1 MFERIKIPTAK
12 YGNNQEYCLVHMIIK
27 NFKDLATDPK
37 KRTAL
42 IIMDAGLL
50 AAMPDVALK
59 KIVRKNKL
67 VIGKNTIPLAK
78 YEQIF
83 VIGLGKAADRMT
95 NAVNSL
101 TNVDGG
107 IIVIPQGTRSIL
119 KNKKYKILHAGHP
132 IPNKQSTQAAKKILN
147 FLKKRARTDLI
158 IFLISGGSSSLIS
171 LPDGI
176 KLDDKKTV
184 TRLLL
189 KSGAN
194 IHEINCI
201 RKHLSKIKGGK
212 ILEHL
217 TCDAISLVM
226 SDVVGDN
233 LSSIGSGL
241 TYCDNTTFG
250 DAKKILQKYNLKKT
264 VPRSII
270 KRIDLGINKKIPET
284 PKHPTIKNY
293 IIATNK
299 DCLNTMAKKAKS
311 VGLKTKLVY
320 PVSGNV
326 KQATKKLVKA
336 MPKEPKSCLIFGG
349 ETTVKVTDRGKGGRN
364 QELVLYL
371 LNEIQKTSKKIT
383 ITSVGTDGKDGN
395 TDAAGAIISNTEF
408 KSKEIQNFLQDNNSY
423 NFFKK
428 HGGLIFTG
436 PTHTNLMDIGIIL
449 RR

>member
-1 MFERIKIPTAK
+1 
-12 YGNNQEYCLVHMIIK
+12 MIIK
-27 NFKDLATDPK
+27 NFKELATDPK

-42 IIMDAGLL
+42 FMMEAGFL

-59 KIVRKNKL
+59 KIVRKNRL
-67 VIGKNTIPLAK
+67 IMGKNTIHLAK
-78 YEQIF
+78 YERIF
-83 VIGLGKAADRMT
+83 VIGLGKAADLMA

-119 KNKKYKILHAGHP
+119 KNKKYKILYAGHP
-132 IPNKQSTQAAKKILN
+132 VPNKQSIQAAKKIIN
-147 FLKKRARTDLI
+147 FLKKRKQTDLI
-158 IFLISGGSSSLIS
+158 IFLISGGSSSLVS

-176 KLDDKKTV
+176 TLEDKKT
-184 TRLLL
+184 TTMLLL
-189 KSGAN
+189 KSGATIN
-194 IHEINCI
+194 EINCI
-201 RKHLSKIKGGK
+201 RKHLSKIKGGR
-212 ILEHL
+212 ILEYL

-226 SDVVGDN
+226 SDVVGDD

-250 DAKKILQKYNLKKT
+250 DAKKVLQKHNLKKT
-264 VPRSII
+264 VPASVI

-284 PKHPTIKNY
+284 PKYPTIKNY

-299 DCLNTMAKKAKS
+299 NCLIKMAKKAKS
-311 VGLKTKLVY
+311 FGLKTKLVY
-320 PVSGNV
+320 PISGDV
-326 KQATKKLVKA
+326 RQAAKKLVKV

-349 ETTVKVTDRGKGGRN
+349 ETTVKVTGRGKGGRN

-371 LNEIQKTSKKIT
+371 LNEIQKTRQNIT
-383 ITSVGTDGKDGN
+383 IASVGTDGKDGN
-395 TDAAGAIISNTEF
+395 TDAAGAIITNIEF
-408 KSKEIQNFLQDNNSY
+408 MSKETQSFLQNNDSY

-436 PTHTNLMDIGIIL
+436 LTHTNLMDVGIIL

>member
-1 MFERIKIPTAK
+1 
-12 YGNNQEYCLVHMIIK
+12 MIIK
-27 NFKDLATDPK
+27 NFNALAANPK
-37 KRTAL
+37 KKTAL
-42 IIMDAGLL
+42 VIVEAGLL
-50 AAMPDVALK
+50 AAMPDVALE

-67 VIGKNTIPLAK
+67 FLGKNIIHLAK
-78 YEQIF
+78 YERIF
-83 VIGLGKAADRMT
+83 VIGLGKAADLMA

-107 IIVIPQGTRSIL
+107 IIVIPQGTRSVL

-132 IPNKQSTQAAKKILN
+132 IPNKQSIQAAKNIIN
-147 FLKKRARTDLI
+147 FLKKRGRNDFI
-158 IFLISGGSSSLIS
+158 IFLISGGSSSLVS

-176 KLDDKKTV
+176 TLEDKKIV
-184 TRLLL
+184 TKLLL

-201 RKHLSKIKGGK
+201 RKHLSKIKGGR

-217 TCDAISLVM
+217 TCDAVSLVM

-241 TYCDNTTFG
+241 TYCDNSTFG
-250 DAKKILQKYNLKKT
+250 DAKKILQKYNLKKI
-264 VPRSII
+264 VPASVI

-299 DCLNTMAKKAKS
+299 DCLDKMAKKARS
-311 VGLKTKLVY
+311 FGLKTKIVY
-320 PVSGNV
+320 PISGDV
-326 KQATKKLVKA
+326 KQAAKKLVKA
-336 MPKEPKSCLIFGG
+336 IPKQSKSCLIFGG
-349 ETTVKVTDRGKGGRN
+349 KTTVKVSGKGKGGRN
-364 QELVLYL
+364 QELVLYVL
-371 LNEIQKTSKKIT
+371 KEIQKTRNEIT

-395 TDAAGAIISNTEF
+395 TDAAGVITRNTEF
-408 KSKEIQNFLQDNNSY
+408 LPKEIQNYLQNNNSY
-423 NFFKK
+423 DFFKK
-428 HGGLIFTG
+428 YGGLIFTG

-449 RR
+449 R

>member
-1 MFERIKIPTAK
+1 
-12 YGNNQEYCLVHMIIK
+12 MIIK
-27 NFKDLATDPK
+27 NFKELATSPE
-37 KRTAL
+37 KRIAL
-42 IIMDAGLL
+42 EILDAGLL
-50 AAMPDVALK
+50 AAMPNVALE
-59 KIVRKNKL
+59 KIVRKNRL
-67 VIGKNTIPLAK
+67 VIGKNTIHLAK
-78 YEQIF
+78 YERIF

-119 KNKKYKILHAGHP
+119 KNEKYKILYAGHP
-132 IPNKQSTQAAKKILN
+132 IPNKQSTQAAKKIIN
-147 FLKKRARTDLI
+147 FLKKRECADLI

-176 KLDDKKTV
+176 KLDDKKTI
-184 TRLLL
+184 TKLLL

-201 RKHLSKIKGGK
+201 RKHLSKIKGGR

-250 DAKKILQKYNLKKT
+250 DAKKILQKYNLKKIA
-264 VPRSII
+264 PRSVI

-284 PKHPTIKNY
+284 PKYPTIKNY

-299 DCLNTMAKKAKS
+299 DCLNKMAKKAKS
-311 VGLKTKLVY
+311 FGLKTKLVY

-326 KQATKKLVKA
+326 KLAAKKLLKA

-349 ETTVKVTDRGKGGRN
+349 ETTVKVAGRGKGGRN
-364 QELVLYL
+364 QELVLYVL
-371 LNEIQKTSKKIT
+371 KEIQKTRQSIT
-383 ITSVGTDGKDGN
+383 IASVGTDGKDGN

-408 KSKEIQNFLQDNNSY
+408 MPKEIQNYLQNNDSCY
-423 NFFKK
+423 FFKK